1 MLPSWSSLNTHL
13 PTPGPQE
20 SPLPSRSSPRTFQGE
35 TEEQPVSW
43 AWCFSPGVGAGRSP
57 VESDIGCSLT
67 TILLCHRGDWGSWQL
82 AWLCLWPLFPCP
94 PLRLKGGPGPT
105 ASVLPSPSRSWPSDT
120 RQPKE
125 VSSIPG
131 DETSRAELS
140 GLNNR
145 HLFLIVLEAITSR
158 SRGQQCSVKN
168 T

>member
-94 PLRLKGGPGPT
+94 SPGVVRSCS
-105 ASVLPSPSRSWPSDT
+105 AVLA
-120 RQPKE
+120 
-125 VSSIPG
+125 G
-131 DETSRAELS
+131 SRA
-140 GLNNR
+140 GLCTAVGR
-145 HLFLIVLEAITSR
+145 RVRDRLRRPVLFLPLQA
-158 SRGQQCSVKN
+158 
-168 T
+168 